1 LCRLSQ
7 MQFEPSKKLAPFIRH
22 YLLLHANQAAGMTYR
37 LFSDGQ
43 PGIVVPLTEN
53 MLISTM
59 DCPFGEQLP
68 SMFIYGQMSAYRDLK
83 IQGQMAFL
91 VVVLHPFALN
101 LLFGMSADEL
111 NDGIFLP
118 ADLVGAEAIPFER
131 KMAKSKNL
139 HEVIDTVESFLLE
152 RFQKSSGL
160 NHYLLSSLEL
170 INRHE
175 GLIRVE
181 DLLKEL
187 QVSER
192 QLERLYRRH
201 IGVTPK
207 KFMNVIQFQHFLKIF
222 RDLSA
227 ESKLTTAVYQ
237 AGYYDQSHLN
247 NYFKTMTG
255 ITPMEYRLKVNK
267 LAINFMRF

>member
-1 LCRLSQ
+1 
-7 MQFEPSKKLAPFIRH
+7 MQFEPSKKLVPFIRH
-22 YLLLHANQAAGMTYR
+22 YLLLHADEVAEMTYR

-53 MLISTM
+53 MLIRTS
-59 DCPFGEQLP
+59 DYLFGEQLP

-83 IQGQMAFL
+83 IHGQMTLL
-91 VVVLHPFALN
+91 VVVLRPFALN
-101 LLFGMSADEL
+101 LLFGMSAEEL
-111 NDGIFLP
+111 NNGIFLP
-118 ADLVGAEAIPFER
+118 TDLLGADATPFER
-131 KMAKSKNL
+131 KMAKNKSL
-139 HEVIDTVESFLLE
+139 HEVIYTIENLLLE
-152 RFQKSSGL
+152 RFQKSRGL
-160 NHYLLSSLEL
+160 NHDLLLSLEL
-170 INRHE
+170 INRYG
-175 GLIRVE
+175 GLIRME

-192 QLERLYRRH
+192 QLERLYRRQ
-201 IGVTPK
+201 IGVSPK
-207 KFMNVIQFQHFLKIF
+207 KLMNIIQFQHFLKIF

>member
-1 LCRLSQ
+1 

-22 YLLLHANQAAGMTYR
+22 YLLLHANEAAGITYR

-53 MLISTM
+53 MQISTS
-59 DCPFGEQLP
+59 DCLFGEQLP
-68 SMFIYGQMSAYRDLK
+68 SMFIYGQMSAYRDIK
-83 IQGQMAFL
+83 IQGQMALL

-118 ADLVGAEAIPFER
+118 ADLVGAEAIPLER
-131 KMAKSKNL
+131 KMAKSKSL
-139 HEVIDTVESFLLE
+139 HEVIDTVECFLLE
-152 RFQKSSGL
+152 LFQKSSVL
-160 NHYLLSSLEL
+160 NHDLLFSLEL

-175 GLIRVE
+175 GLIRME

-187 QVSER
+187 RVSER
-192 QLERLYRRH
+192 QLERLYRRQ

-207 KFMNVIQFQHFLKIF
+207 KFMNVIRFQHFLKIF
-222 RDLSA
+222 RTLPA
-227 ESKLTTAVYQ
+227 ESKLTPAVYQ

-247 NYFKTMTG
+247 NYFKTTTG

>member
-1 LCRLSQ
+1 
-7 MQFEPSKKLAPFIRH
+7 MQFEPSKELMPFIRH
-22 YLLLHANQAAGMTYR
+22 YLLLDANEVVEMTYR

-53 MLISTM
+53 MLISTS
-59 DCPFGEQLP
+59 DYLFGQQLP
-68 SMFIYGQMSAYRDLK
+68 SMFIYGQMSVYRDLK
-83 IQGQMAFL
+83 IQGQMALL
-91 VVVLHPFALN
+91 VVVLRPFALN
-101 LLFGMSADEL
+101 LLFGMSAEEL

-118 ADLVGAEAIPFER
+118 ADLFGPDVIPFEQR
-131 KMAKSKNL
+131 MAKSKNL

-160 NHYLLSSLEL
+160 NHDLLFSLEL
-170 INRHE
+170 INRHQ
-175 GLIRVE
+175 GLIRME

-192 QLERLYRRH
+192 QLERLYRRQ
-201 IGVTPK
+201 IGVSPK
-207 KFMNVIQFQHFLKIF
+207 KFMNIIRFQHFLKIF
-222 RDLSA
+222 RDLSPA
-227 ESKLTTAVYQ
+227 HKMTTAVYQ
-237 AGYYDQSHLN
+237 AGYYDQSHLH

-255 ITPMEYRLKVNK
+255 ITPMEYQLKVNK

>member
-1 LCRLSQ
+1 
-7 MQFEPSKKLAPFIRH
+7 MQFEPSKKLVPFIRH
-22 YLLLHANQAAGMTYR
+22 YLLLHTNELEEMTYR

-43 PGIVVPLTEN
+43 PGIVVPLTKN
-53 MLISTM
+53 MLISTS
-59 DCPFGEQLP
+59 DYPFGDQLP

-83 IQGQMAFL
+83 IQGQMALL
-91 VVVLHPFALN
+91 VVVLRPFALN

-118 ADLVGAEAIPFER
+118 TDLIGAEAIPFER
-131 KMAKSKNL
+131 KAAKSKSL
-139 HEVIDTVESFLLE
+139 HEVIDTIESFLLE

-160 NHYLLSSLEL
+160 NHDLLFSLEI
-170 INRHE
+170 INKHE
-175 GLIRVE
+175 GPIRME
-181 DLLKEL
+181 NLLKEL

-192 QLERLYRRH
+192 QLERLYRRQ
-201 IGVTPK
+201 IGVSPK
-207 KFMNVIQFQHFLKIF
+207 KFMNVIRFQHFLKIF

-227 ESKLTTAVYQ
+227 ESKLTTAVYK

-255 ITPMEYRLKVNK
+255 ITPMEYRLNVNK